1 MVEAQLTPGRSSGR
15 SFDRSGS
22 FIAQTSPLLRRAF
35 TSALTDDAL
44 GSLDG
49 GPPGTHA
56 NAVGGAITTLAMSL
70 PPPHPHAHRS
80 VIQEERQ
87 WRRPDIL
94 SGGNRPNL
102 RLVAA
107 RWRGSDLSER
117 TSEITGDYHM
127 LSISLEPTEFS
138 IWLGTRSIAN
148 QEVIPGTI
156 QVTPPALPARIVYH
170 KAYDALHVFIQNS
183 VLKEFFEWSYGKA
196 TIGDVVLRD
205 PDYAHDPLIG
215 RLSLALLSADEL
227 GGSYSELYA
236 NSLSLAIVA
245 RLFALYAEKPAAVSQ
260 RNLAALPNWR
270 LKRVIDFIESHTD
283 QPITLADLA
292 RTAGLSRMHFAAQF
306 RKATSLRPH
315 EYLLRRRVEKAKVM
329 LTTTA
334 LPIAQVALTAGFS
347 SQSHFTG
354 VVKRLTGLTPLR
366 WRELGRA

>member
-70 PPPHPHAHRS
+70 PPPHLHARRP

-236 NSLSLAIVA
+236 ELAQS
-245 RLFALYAEKPAAVSQ
+245 RH
-260 RNLAALPNWR
+260 R
-270 LKRVIDFIESHTD
+270 
-283 QPITLADLA
+283 
-292 RTAGLSRMHFAAQF
+292 RTAFCIVRGKAGSGVTAKPRSSSELASQTRDRFH
-306 RKATSLRPH
+306 RKPYRPADH
-315 EYLLRRRVEKAKVM
+315 TRRSCPDRG
-329 LTTTA
+329 
-334 LPIAQVALTAGFS
+334 P
-347 SQSHFTG
+347 QSHAFRGPIPQSDQSAPT
-354 VVKRLTGLTPLR
+354 
-366 WRELGRA
+366 